1 MADITQESSTPD
13 YSMGYEEAMKRIV
26 SSRTAATH
34 AAYLL
39 PHLKPGLRMLDIG
52 CGPGT
57 ISVGLAKA
65 VHPGEFIGVD
75 MEESQVELSIKAEHE
90 GGNANA
96 RFQVADALNML
107 FPNDHFDVVHLH
119 AVLMHIPDTMPALSE
134 IQRVLKPGGILGVR
148 DSIMDMSFIA
158 PNIGNLNRFYPIFAA
173 VVTANGG
180 HPHMGKDH
188 RALLSK
194 AGFVDIESTGSFDS
208 WGSPETVP
216 ALSHFI
222 GGLPFAEQAISQG
235 ITTREEL
242 DELRKN
248 AIVWRDHPGAFTAMA
263 FGEVVAHNPV
273 PSR

>member
-1 MADITQESSTPD
+1 MRGAKADITQESSTPD
-13 YSMGYEEAMKRIV
+13 YSMGYEEAIEQIV

-75 MEESQVELSIKAEHE
+75 MEESQVELSTKVARE

-96 RFQVADALNML
+96 RFQVADALNL
-107 FPNDHFDVVHLH
+107 PFPNDHFEVVHLH
-119 AVLMHIPDTMPALSE
+119 AVLMHIPGTMPALSE

-158 PNIGNLNRFYPIFAA
+158 PDIGNLNRFFPIFAT
-173 VVTANGG
+173 VVAANGG
-180 HPHMGKDH
+180 HPQMGKDH
-188 RALLSK
+188 RALLSGS
-194 AGFVDIESTGSFDS
+194 GFVDIESTGSFDS
-208 WGSPETVP
+208 WGSAETVP
-216 ALSHFI
+216 VVPHFI
-222 GGLPFAEQAISQG
+222 NGLPFADQAISQG

-242 DELRKN
+242 DALRKN
-248 AIVWRDHPGAFTAMA
+248 AIAWQDHPGAFTAMA
-263 FGEVVAHNPV
+263 FGEVVAHKP
-273 PSR
+273 